1 VKVLVVEDE
10 QGLREGLARGLEAE
24 GFVVQSAANGVDGL
38 WMAQEFDPA
47 VVVLDIMLPGLS
59 GYEVCRRLRQSG
71 SHVPILML
79 TAKDGEYDEADALD
93 LGADDFLSKPF
104 SYVVLLAHLR
114 ALLRRA
120 PSDRAPELR
129 VGDLRLDPATRRCF
143 RGSQE
148 VALTPREFALA
159 ELLAR
164 RQGQVVSR
172 QDIVE
177 QVWNA
182 DVGMDSNVVDVYI
195 GYLRRKPEGT
205 PLSGVE
211 WQSAMYAEG
220 LSPEVRLKALTI
232 EGRLPFV
239 IEASGSETHLTTGF
253 DPEPRARRV
262 FAFPRP
268 ETLARV
274 LRDAEADPDS
284 PTWRAKV
291 NRMPALITTGLRPAQ
306 IEAVTGIE
314 RSLAEQRFDR
324 SLVQMATGAG
334 KTFTAVTSSYR
345 LLKHGGFRRV
355 LFLVDRN
362 NLGDQTLREFQN
374 YATPD
379 DGRRF
384 TELYNV
390 DKLTGAGM
398 VGSSHVVIST
408 IQRVYAALRGQQVA
422 DVDDPNVDD
431 FTPDAPVEVVYNAQM
446 PPEAF
451 DLVIVD
457 EAHRSIYGVWRGVL
471 EYFDAHVVGLTATP
485 VKQTFGFF
493 QQNLVSEYTYAQ
505 SVADNVNVDFD
516 VYRIQTQITDRG
528 STVDAGTILPVR
540 DRRTRRERYETLDD
554 DLSYTATQLDRAVT
568 SRSQIRLV
576 LETFRDRLF
585 TEIFPG
591 RSTVPKTLIFAKDDN
606 HAEEVLTLAREVFGK
621 GNDFAAKITY
631 SFRDP
636 KSLLQQFRTSPS
648 LRIAVTVDMI
658 ATGTDVKP
666 LECVFFLRDV
676 RSASYFEQ
684 MKGRGAR
691 TISNADFQSV
701 TPDAETKTRF
711 VLIDAIGVTEHDYVD
726 ARPLER
732 AKGISLKKL
741 LDKAASLTLTED
753 QTATLA
759 SRLAKLE
766 LQLTPAERTELDTV
780 AGSPLKDVVRQLVA
794 AVDSDVQLQAIA
806 NAPVVDGVVDAAAAV
821 QRLLDAAVRPL
832 AANPA
837 LRQRILE
844 LRASHDQLID
854 EVSVDILLDAH
865 GLIDVERARSVVES
879 WRAYLA
885 EHRDEITALQVLYSQ
900 PRSARVSFV
909 ELRELAERIQRPPYN
924 WTPDLI
930 WNAYAAI
937 EVDKV
942 RHADRHT
949 VTDLVSL
956 VRFALG
962 TDDELVSYASKVEE
976 RYAGWLAQQAQA
988 GASFTEQQRWWLDR
1002 IADVIA
1008 TSAGVAADDLDNAPF
1023 TERGG
1028 VDGALRDL
1036 GAGAATYL
1044 EQLNAELTA

>member
-1 VKVLVVEDE
+1 MPTS
-10 QGLREGLARGLEAE
+10 R
-24 GFVVQSAANGVDGL
+24 AA
-38 WMAQEFDPA
+38 A
-47 VVVLDIMLPGLS
+47 
-59 GYEVCRRLRQSG
+59 CRRW
-71 SHVPILML
+71 
-79 TAKDGEYDEADALD
+79 
-93 LGADDFLSKPF
+93 
-104 SYVVLLAHLR
+104 
-114 ALLRRA
+114 
-120 PSDRAPELR
+120 
-129 VGDLRLDPATRRCF
+129 
-143 RGSQE
+143 
-148 VALTPREFALA
+148 TPRSPNALSAHRAIFAGHYLSSDVPA
-159 ELLAR
+159 
-164 RQGQVVSR
+164 QSR
-172 QDIVE
+172 QCPHRFRAVDDVQLAAE
-177 QVWNA
+177 QRARVLIDRQLSDAAWRVQDRKDLNLFAGQGVAVREAIMKHGHGRA
-182 DVGMDSNVVDVYI
+182 DYLLFVDQQAVGVI
-195 GYLRRKPEGT
+195 EAKPEGT

-220 LSPEVRLKALTI
+220 LPPEVRLKALTVD
-232 EGRLPFV
+232 GRLPFV
-239 IEASGSETHLTTGF
+239 LEASGSETHLTNGY
-253 DPEPRARRV
+253 DPEARARRI
-262 FAFPRP
+262 FAVPRP

-274 LRDAEADPDS
+274 LRDAEADPTA

-291 NRMPALITTGLRPAQ
+291 DRMPDLITTGLRPAQ
-306 IEAVTGIE
+306 IKAVIGIE
-314 RSLAEQRFDR
+314 RSLAERRFDR

-408 IQRVYAALRGQQVA
+408 IQRVFVALRGLPVA
-422 DVDDPNVDD
+422 DVDDPGIDD
-431 FTPDAPVEVVYNAQM
+431 YTPEAPVEVVYNAQM
-446 PPEAF
+446 PPGAF

-516 VYRIQTQITDRG
+516 VYRIQTQITDHG
-528 STVDAGTILPVR
+528 STVDAGTVVPVR
-540 DRRTRRERYETLDD
+540 DRRTRRQRYETLDD
-554 DLSYTATQLDRAVT
+554 DLSYNATQLDRAVT

-591 RSTVPKTLIFAKDDN
+591 RTTVPKTLVFAKDDH
-606 HAEEVLTLAREVFGK
+606 HAEEVLGLVREVFGK
-621 GNDFAAKITY
+621 GIHFAAKITY
-631 SFRDP
+631 SAKDP
-636 KSLLQQFRTSPS
+636 KGLLQQFRTSSS

-666 LECVFFLRDV
+666 LECLIFMRDV

-711 VLIDAIGVTEHDYVD
+711 VLVDAIGVTEHAYVD
-726 ARPLER
+726 ASPLER

-753 QTATLA
+753 ETSTLA

-766 LQLTPAERTELDTV
+766 LQLTPAEREELDAV
-780 AGSPLKDVVRQLVA
+780 AGGPLKEVVRELVA
-794 AVDSDVQLQAIA
+794 AVDPDAQAQVIA
-806 NAPVVDGVVDAAAAV
+806 EAPTVYGVVDAAAAV
-821 QRLLDAAVRPL
+821 QKLLDTAVRPL
-832 AANPA
+832 AANPL

-844 LRASHDQLID
+844 LRATHDQYID
-854 EVSVDILLDAH
+854 EVSVDMLLDAR
-865 GLIDVERARSVVES
+865 GVIDVDRARSVVES

-885 EHRDEITALQVLYSQ
+885 EHRNEITALQVLYSQ
-900 PRSARVSFV
+900 PRSARVSFS

-924 WTPDLI
+924 WTSDVI
-930 WNAYAAI
+930 WRAYAAI
-937 EVDKV
+937 DVDKV

-988 GASFTEQQRWWLDR
+988 GAAFTEQQRWWLDR

-1008 TSAGVAADDLDNAPF
+1008 TSAGVSADDLDNAPF

-1028 VDGALRDL
+1028 VEGALRDL
-1036 GAGAATYL
+1036 GDDAARYL
-1044 EQLNAELTA
+1044 EQLNVDLTT